1 MAGCQSGPREDVQK
15 KRFLYT
21 RKEKSLGESV
31 VTRSSRLFN
40 MELKGVF
47 YLDLL
52 LEHKWVI
59 LVSLEVL
66 AWTSTFFLLYARYGL
81 KSAFW
86 FKVATV
92 LFALTGV
99 IPQVL
104 MGIINFIST
113 KRIDMFT
120 LIIILLLVYGFT
132 IGKQHIKKLDAWAQA
147 KFSKQST

>member
-1 MAGCQSGPREDVQK
+1 
-15 KRFLYT
+15 
-21 RKEKSLGESV
+21 
-31 VTRSSRLFN
+31 
-40 MELKGVF
+40 
-47 YLDLL
+47 LDLL
-52 LEHKWVI
+52 LENKWVI
-59 LVSLEVL
+59 LVSLEIL
-66 AWTSTFFLLYARYGL
+66 AWASTFFLLYARYGL

-120 LIIILLLVYGFT
+120 LIIVLLLVYGFT
-132 IGKQHIKKLDAWAQA
+132 IGKQHVKKLDAWAQT